1 MNNDSFYKRQQT
13 GISLISVLVA
23 ILIFSF
29 GSVALVN
36 VYVKNRAAIT
46 DNQTYQTANNLAESL
61 RGLLASSNS
70 QLITVNGLN
79 TNTYLVTNTTLLGTW
94 ANRVKNELP
103 SGNGTVV
110 VVDPKTLNTT
120 GSNCAA
126 NTPCTLRLT
135 LTWKR
140 DIQRTQTYL
149 LQIGF

>member
-1 MNNDSFYKRQQT
+1 MNNDSFYRRQQT

-29 GSVALVN
+29 GSVALVKA
-36 VYVKNRAAIT
+36 YVQNRSVIT
-46 DNQTYQTANNLAESL
+46 DNQAYQAANNLAESL

-70 QLITVNGLN
+70 QLIMVNN
-79 TNTYLVTNTTLLGTW
+79 ISTDSYAATNTTLLGVW
-94 ANRVKNELP
+94 ANRVKTELP
-103 SGNGTVV
+103 TGKGTVV